1 MNKQQQKDQAYKKY
15 EAIKDQAYEEYLAIR
30 GQAYKK
36 YEAKCKEIIK

>member
-1 MNKQQQKDQAYKKY
+1 MNKQQQKAKAYKKY